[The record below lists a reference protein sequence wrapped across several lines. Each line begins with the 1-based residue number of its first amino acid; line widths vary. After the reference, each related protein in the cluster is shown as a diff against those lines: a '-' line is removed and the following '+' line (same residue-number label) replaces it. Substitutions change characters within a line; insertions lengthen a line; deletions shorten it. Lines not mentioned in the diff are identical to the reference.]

1 MTAHQEKPASNIV
14 QIVPLIL
21 VALLATT
28 PAFAQDTADATADT
42 GSPKSLPAEEALKFE
57 QRIQAIKDQELAIA
71 QIRENLAK
79 AEGVMAQLYAS
90 RVDAIWSEMFRDT
103 VRLISDLLKQQEN
116 GFDVA
121 ALTEEIINRLHV
133 FPRDAM
139 SAVERLKEDVF
150 FPTEEMT
157 PAEVAIADQRLW
169 QAIQTYDH
177 VLESMARWLDL
188 AGQLGI
194 DNHGV
199 AQYLTAEVQET
210 AANRS
215 SFVHLALDNV
225 TVMREAAAALPTNEE
240 VTSRLAVS
248 EARVQKATNSLQS
261 AVDLMSTLK
270 LDASHYRQQLVQTT
284 GKLSS
289 DLLNVGVISGVVTEW
304 TTTTAELAAKNGPQ
318 LIIHVVVVLLILLAF
333 FYLGRV
339 AQALTRRGL
348 QASNLN
354 LSALLTEMIIKWVR
368 NIIMILGVL
377 IALAQIG
384 ISVGPLLAGLG
395 IAGFIIGFALQDTL
409 SNFASGML
417 ILFYRPFDVGDF
429 VTAGGVTGKVN
440 DMSLVNTTFTTI
452 DNQLLVVPN
461 NLIWKDVITNVTAQQ
476 LRRVDLVFGV
486 AYSDDVEKVEKI
498 LHAVVDEHELI
509 LDDPEPIIRL
519 HELADSSVNFICRPW
534 VKTDDYWSVYW
545 DMLRTV
551 KLRFDAEGIT
561 IPFPQREIH
570 TAQTPAADEPATTV
584 APASES
590 PETGPHTSDPPPSDA
605 PDNEAPQANT

>member
-1 MTAHQEKPASNIV
+1 MQV
-14 QIVPLIL
+14 VRLIL
-21 VALLATT
+21 VAFLATA
-28 PAFAQDTADATADT
+28 PAFAQDTPDATVGAAN
-42 GSPKSLPAEEALKFE
+42 SKALPAEAALKFE
-57 QRIQAIKDQELAIA
+57 QRIQAIRDQELAVA
-71 QIRENLAK
+71 QIQESLAQ
-79 AEGVMAQLYAS
+79 AQGVMAQLYAS
-90 RVDAIWSEMFRDT
+90 RADAVWSEMFSDT
-103 VRLISDLLKQQEN
+103 VRLASDLLEQQQS

-121 ALTEEIINRLHV
+121 ALTEQIVDRLQV
-133 FPRDAM
+133 FPQDVM
-139 SAVERLKEDVF
+139 SALDRLKDDVI

-157 PAEVAIADQRLW
+157 PAEVAITDQRLW
-169 QAIQTYDH
+169 QAIQKYDQ
-177 VLESMARWLDL
+177 VLESMARWLDIS
-188 AGQLGI
+188 GQLGI
-194 DNHGV
+194 EDQGV
-199 AQYLTAEVQET
+199 AEFLKQQVQET

-215 SFVHLALDNV
+215 AFVHLALDNV

-248 EARVQKATNSLQS
+248 EARVQKATSSLQS
-261 AVDLMSTLK
+261 AVDLMNNLG
-270 LDASHYRQQLVQTT
+270 LDSSHYRKQLVKTT
-284 GKLSS
+284 GALTS
-289 DLLNVGVISGVVTEW
+289 DLLDVGVISGVVSEW
-304 TTTTAELAAKNGPQ
+304 STTTTELAAKKGPQ
-318 LIIHVVVVLLILLAF
+318 LLVRLAVVLLILLAS
-333 FYLGRV
+333 FYLGRL
-339 AQALTRRGL
+339 AQALTRRAL

-377 IALAQIG
+377 IALAQMG
-384 ISVGPLLAGLG
+384 ISVGPVLAGLG

-409 SNFASGML
+409 ANFASGML

-486 AYSDDVEKVEKI
+486 AYSDDVEKVERI
-498 LHAVVDEHELI
+498 LHEVVDENELI

-534 VKTDDYWSVYW
+534 VKTDDYWTVYW

-551 KLRFDAEGIT
+551 KLRFDAEGVT

-570 TAQTPAADEPATTV
+570 SAPIPAADEATTSTGTRVSEPPATE
-584 APASES
+584 PD
-590 PETGPHTSDPPPSDA
+590 TSDPPPSDV
-605 PDNEAPQANT
+605 PDNEAPQANS